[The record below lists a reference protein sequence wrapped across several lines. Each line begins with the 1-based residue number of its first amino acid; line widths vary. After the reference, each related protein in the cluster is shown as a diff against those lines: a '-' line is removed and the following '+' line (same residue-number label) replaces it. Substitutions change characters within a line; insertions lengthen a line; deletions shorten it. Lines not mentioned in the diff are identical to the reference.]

1 MSSLSLPQD
10 VQGEA
15 PSHLLRLKVEV
26 ERNRVA
32 VILQDCRAELDR
44 EMRALSGT
52 CTSERVIKEHR
63 VSLLDLVETY
73 EKIKKMIERQD

>member
-1 MSSLSLPQD
+1 MWDQNSYIIQNVLCPMSQD
-10 VQGEA
+10 IQGEA

-32 VILQDCRAELDR
+32 AILQDCGAELDR

-63 VSLLDLVETY
+63 VSLPDLVET
-73 EKIKKMIERQD
+73 